1 MNNLMFINKIYCEPM
16 TISKWAI
23 EADYNIKDH
32 VDLWRISISQVKEK
46 IKSLLQY
53 LTPEEMLKFSKLKK
67 EGDRLRYLVGKSY
80 LKILLSRY
88 LKCNPMDISFKEG
101 LNKKPMLNESHKIN
115 FNLSHSKNWVV
126 FGLCEEELG
135 VDIEFI
141 DSNFD
146 FIPII
151 NNWFSTPE
159 THYIENAYSPRHEF
173 FKLWTRKEALLKA
186 TSVGMTQNLNAI
198 NCLDGTQYVPYEVG
212 AGFSDWKIK
221 SLIFEELYSLS
232 VTYPVFYNH
241 IRLFELQVAS
251 NPKIEDLKT

>member
-1 MNNLMFINKIYCEPM
+1 MNNLMFINKIHCEPM
-16 TISKWAI
+16 SISNWTK
-23 EADYNIKDH
+23 EADYDIKDH
-32 VDLWRISISQVKEK
+32 VDIWRVSLNQ
-46 IKSLLQY
+46 IKDKLRALKRY
-53 LTPEEMLKFSKLKK
+53 LTLEEMFKFSKFKQ
-67 EGDRLRYLVGKSY
+67 EGDRLRYLGGKSF
-80 LKILLSRY
+80 LKILLARY
-88 LKCNPMDISFKEG
+88 LKCSPMDISFKEG
-101 LNKKPMLNESHKIN
+101 INNKPMLNEIHGIN
-115 FNLSHSKNWVV
+115 FNLSHSNDWVV

-186 TSVGMTQNLNAI
+186 TSVGMTQNLNVI

-212 AGFSDWKIK
+212 AGFSDWRIK
-221 SLIFEELYSLS
+221 SLFFEELYSLS
-232 VTYPVFYNH
+232 VTFPVFYNQ
-241 IRLFELQVAS
+241 IRLFEPQVTS
-251 NPKIEDLKT
+251 IP